1 MLVYQRLIT
10 NHKSLP
16 PLNLNTPYM
25 IKTPHTFGSNGW
37 MIGWISQDRLQQT
50 MSQKSVMEEVLEVSL
65 LGGSHWG
72 TDDGGY

>member
-1 MLVYQRLIT
+1 
-10 NHKSLP
+10 
-16 PLNLNTPYM
+16 M
-25 IKTPHTFGSNGW
+25 IKTAHTFGSN
-37 MIGWISQDRLQQT
+37 GWISQDRLQQT